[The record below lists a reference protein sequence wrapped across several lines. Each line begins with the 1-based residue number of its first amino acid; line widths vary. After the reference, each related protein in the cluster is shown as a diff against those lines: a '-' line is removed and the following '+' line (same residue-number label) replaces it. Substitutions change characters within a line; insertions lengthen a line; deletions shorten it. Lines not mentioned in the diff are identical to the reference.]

1 MQPAASTLLMILAAS
16 ALVSEAAPANHHQHS
31 RELAALVAAHP
42 GTSLAALREAR
53 RQVRRTQASLKL
65 VIALER
71 DLSRAAAAARGQ
83 RTRAARQAEVEPG
96 VQHQQASK
104 QKSKM
109 NEDDQKF
116 HPFSPWAGR

>member
-1 MQPAASTLLMILAAS
+1 MQPAASTLLLILAAS
-16 ALVSEAAPANHHQHS
+16 VLVAEAAPANHHQHS
-31 RELAALVAAHP
+31 RELASLVAAHP

-71 DLSRAAAAARGQ
+71 DLSRAVAAARGQ
-83 RTRAARQAEVEPG
+83 RTRAARQAEVEPSEDL
-96 VQHQQASK
+96 QQASK

-109 NEDDQKF
+109 KEDDQKF

>member
-1 MQPAASTLLMILAAS
+1 MQPAASTLLLILAAS
-16 ALVSEAAPANHHQHS
+16 VLVAEAAPANHHQHS
-31 RELAALVAAHP
+31 RELGALVAAHP

-83 RTRAARQAEVEPG
+83 RTRAARQAEGEPG
-96 VQHQQASK
+96 VQQRDSK

-109 NEDDQKF
+109 KEDDQKF

>member
-1 MQPAASTLLMILAAS
+1 MILAAS
-16 ALVSEAAPANHHQHS
+16 VLVAEAAPANHHQHS
-31 RELAALVAAHP
+31 RELASLVAAHP

-83 RTRAARQAEVEPG
+83 RTRAARQAEREPTEIQPG
-96 VQHQQASK
+96 LQQRDSK
-104 QKSKM
+104 QKSKLK
-109 NEDDQKF
+109 EDDQKF